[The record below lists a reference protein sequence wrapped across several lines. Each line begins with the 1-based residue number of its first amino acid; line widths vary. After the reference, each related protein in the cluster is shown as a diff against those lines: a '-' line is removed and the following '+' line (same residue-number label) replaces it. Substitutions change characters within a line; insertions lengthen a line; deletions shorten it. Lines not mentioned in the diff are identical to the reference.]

1 MNKPMKSLYGLLSMI
16 ARIPGLKWTERPIK
30 VLIYTLEG
38 FRAHGTMDM
47 GAALTFYTIIS
58 LVPVLALVFAIMKGF
73 GMTEA
78 LVDNLYGLL
87 PQMPEVVD
95 YIVNFANKA
104 LARTQGGVMALISL
118 CMLFWAVISMFMSI
132 ENNFNKI
139 WEVSS
144 NRNPLRRYCDY
155 IIVVIIAPLLWIM
168 ATSLGSTARE
178 LMGLDGSLW
187 FNMLSRVL
195 SLVVLWSMFAFV
207 YMVLP
212 NTRVH
217 LRPALIAGGIAG
229 TGFSIFQWIFIFIIS
244 RLTSYNAI
252 YGSFAALPLFLLWVQ
267 WSWSIMLIGCEL
279 AFAIQNHERFDEERK
294 FPDTPHDTSRKLM
307 LAITLFV
314 AGQLRHGQGSVTALE
329 VRNKLGLTPRLVNKL
344 LGQMVRA
351 KVLNRVVG
359 SDDTHFEESYALAF
373 DLTTLK
379 VCDIINALDM
389 AGEPS
394 DLCRSGELRIS
405 EKLMECIK
413 EQCHQ
418 SQCNKLIRDI
428 IDEQDE
434 RDS

>member
-1 MNKPMKSLYGLLSMI
+1 MNKPAKSLYNLLSLI
-16 ARIPGLKWTERPIK
+16 ARIPGLKWTERPLK
-30 VLIYTLEG
+30 VIIYTLEG

-47 GAALTFYTIIS
+47 GAALTFYTLIS
-58 LVPVLALVFAIMKGF
+58 IVPVLALVFAIMKGF

-78 LVDNLYGLL
+78 LVENLYGLL

-95 YIVNFANKA
+95 YIVGFATKA

-118 CMLFWAVISMFMSI
+118 CMLFWAVISMFQSI

-144 NRNPLRRYCDY
+144 SRNPLRKYCDY

-168 ATSLGSTARE
+168 ATSLGAYARE
-178 LMGLDGSLW
+178 WIGLDDSWW
-187 FNMLSRVL
+187 FNMLSRLL
-195 SLVVLWSMFAFV
+195 SLVVVWAMFAFV
-207 YMVLP
+207 YMVMP
-212 NTRVH
+212 NTRVR
-217 LRPALIAGGIAG
+217 LRPALVAGAVAG
-229 TGFSIFQWIFIFIIS
+229 TGFSIFQWVFIFIIS

-314 AGQLRHGQGSVTALE
+314 AHELRHGQGSVTAE
-329 VRNKLGLTPRLVNKL
+329 AVRNKLGLTPRLVNKL
-344 LGQMVRA
+344 LGMMVKA
-351 KVLNRVVG
+351 KVLNRVLG
-359 SDDTHFEESYALAF
+359 DHTSQYEESYALAF

-379 VCDIINALDM
+379 VCDIMAALDK
-389 AGEPS
+389 AGEQS
-394 DLCRSGELRIS
+394 DVCRSHELRIS
-405 EKLMECIK
+405 EELLECIK

-418 SQCNKLIRDI
+418 SECNKLIRDI
-428 IDEQDE
+428 IDENDG